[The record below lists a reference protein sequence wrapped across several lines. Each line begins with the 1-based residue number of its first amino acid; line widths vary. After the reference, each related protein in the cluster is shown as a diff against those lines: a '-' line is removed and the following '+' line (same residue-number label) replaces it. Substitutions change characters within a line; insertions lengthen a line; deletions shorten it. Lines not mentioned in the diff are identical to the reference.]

1 MAVDDDQS
9 VVEFPD
15 EGSSSSESS
24 DGCHIDL
31 QGLRREKLNQ
41 FLTVCGKEE
50 RVPGHPKKSWEK
62 LSNQRKNIYV
72 TRATTAIVTAL
83 EVIAPGDAGHLWTA
97 VQSSRCVETAL
108 GMDDNIDR
116 KYLEA
121 LAETYQHATSWDT
134 RRQVLAIIADLVP
147 YRDIQKFIPGLT
159 DYRIKEARMHILKY
173 GRGAAV
179 PLTKSPRM
187 RVNESQLDH
196 FLTFITSS
204 HVVQDLPFGQRYLHL
219 ENGQVLETPNVIRA
233 MIPQRIIEQYTQFC
247 KEDDM
252 KPLSPATISRLLTV
266 CAATVR
272 KSLQGLDYIAA
283 DGAKAFDDLSAVAVK
298 LKDKCVCDGEW
309 FSYCQEALKAGKQY
323 IKTEYK
329 VCLVVYAR
337 NLSKIFFSFALDI
350 TSLFKQVHI
359 TQGSRVADHCAVY
372 ALSDPKE
379 DHFQGTCDHAH
390 DQSCSSCEGLD
401 SVLSSIEASVRHK
414 TSNLSDEERDDM
426 MYSCQQAVQAIHTWK
441 AHQLRVLQQDKCRI
455 DVLQELNFNEVLI
468 TQDWAMKFLPLKY
481 RETQTDWF
489 GKRGI
494 SWHISVVVRRET
506 GGNLQH
512 QAFVHIAKNC
522 SQDSNVVAAIMEH
535 ILRNLSNEHP
545 EITTAYFRQDNAG
558 CYKSAAM
565 LAACPLMQKTTGINV
580 RRVDFSDP
588 QGGKGSCDRKA
599 ATIKAHVRRFV
610 NEGHDVLTADDFRDA
625 ILSNNGVRGVRV
637 AVVNCEFLAPA
648 QPVKWE
654 GVSSINNLSYQ
665 VTGVTVW
672 KAYDVGKGKT
682 ILRTQLQGKVK
693 SF

>member
-1 MAVDDDQS
+1 MATCGYSTYVGGSCGSSFQNPSNVQCVPLGDCQKEVKAHIKSLNVRDRSIKTESQLLLARAGIFDATEETLKISICPRHRDLFGIYWRCNKQMCSTPTDWAPHKSKKLKGDRGLTFLQSKGLHQLTNQLLHVGTPICKQCRGKLKTELVVLPPLTSPSRSNLDFSTATAHQKEELALPSLVSDTSASTESAIDVSSPHSFLPKVNAACSEEGESNCSDLLKAFGKLAVDDDQS

-97 VQSSRCVETAL
+97 VQSSR
-108 GMDDNIDR
+108 
-116 KYLEA
+116 Y
-121 LAETYQHATSWDT
+121 
-134 RRQVLAIIADLVP
+134 
-147 YRDIQKFIPGLT
+147 
-159 DYRIKEARMHILKY
+159 
-173 GRGAAV
+173 
-179 PLTKSPRM
+179 
-187 RVNESQLDH
+187 
-196 FLTFITSS
+196 
-204 HVVQDLPFGQRYLHL
+204 
-219 ENGQVLETPNVIRA
+219 
-233 MIPQRIIEQYTQFC
+233 
-247 KEDDM
+247 
-252 KPLSPATISRLLTV
+252 
-266 CAATVR
+266 
-272 KSLQGLDYIAA
+272 
-283 DGAKAFDDLSAVAVK
+283 
-298 LKDKCVCDGEW
+298 
-309 FSYCQEALKAGKQY
+309 
-323 IKTEYK
+323 
-329 VCLVVYAR
+329 
-337 NLSKIFFSFALDI
+337 I